1 MTLPVSGPISLSQ
14 VNVELGL
21 SATAQVTLGDAS
33 VRNLAGIS
41 SGAISLDSLH
51 GKSSYTPMTITPHSD
66 DRSYSSTSSGGTAY
80 AYPSVSVTGGTGGYT
95 YSWSFTSN
103 PSSAALSNATNSQ
116 CTVSKTYV
124 KYSNG
129 GFGAILQCVVQD
141 NTGHSVTVSNISA
154 AADWS
159 DNT

>member
-1 MTLPVSGPISLSQ
+1 MTLPATGAISMSQLAVELGRAANAPTSLGDTAVRNLAGVASGPISL
-14 VNVELGL
+14 N
-21 SATAQVTLGDAS
+21 
-33 VRNLAGIS
+33 
-41 SGAISLDSLH
+41 SLH
-51 GKSSYTPMTITPHSD
+51 GKSSYTPMTVTPYPD
-66 DRSYSSTSSGGTAY
+66 DRSYSSTTSGGTAY